1 MVCYREVI
9 TLSCVFGIGAAAD
22 GAGCSQEVGE
32 EAAHQESGVME
43 IGKNVKKY
51 RELRAFTLPD
61 LAARAGVSKAFLWEI
76 ETGNSKRPGAEL
88 LYKIAEALG
97 VTIAHLMGKG
107 SGDDARALIEPEI
120 NDGLRAFINERKLL
134 RQPLEP
140 EEIQSL
146 SYVQLKGGR
155 PQSKEQWSVV
165 YGMLREMITASRS

>member
-1 MVCYREVI
+1 
-9 TLSCVFGIGAAAD
+9 
-22 GAGCSQEVGE
+22 
-32 EAAHQESGVME
+32 ME

-51 RELRAFTLPD
+51 RELRDYTLPD
-61 LAARAGVSKAFLWEI
+61 LAVRAGVSKAFLWEI

-107 SGDDARALIEPEI
+107 ATGDDAREMIEPEI
-120 NDGLRAFINERKLL
+120 NDGLRAFINERKRLG
-134 RQPLEP
+134 QALEP

-146 SYVQLKGGR
+146 SFVKLKGGR

-165 YGMLREMITASRS
+165 YGMLREMIAE

>member
-1 MVCYREVI
+1 
-9 TLSCVFGIGAAAD
+9 
-22 GAGCSQEVGE
+22 
-32 EAAHQESGVME
+32 ME

-51 RELRAFTLPD
+51 RELRDYTLPD
-61 LAARAGVSKAFLWEI
+61 LAVRAGVSKAFLWEI

-107 SGDDARALIEPEI
+107 ATGDDAREMIEPEI
-120 NDGLRAFINERKLL
+120 NDGLRAFINERKRLG
-134 RQPLEP
+134 QALEP

-146 SYVQLKGGR
+146 SFVQLKGGR

-165 YGMLREMITASRS
+165 YGMLREMIAE